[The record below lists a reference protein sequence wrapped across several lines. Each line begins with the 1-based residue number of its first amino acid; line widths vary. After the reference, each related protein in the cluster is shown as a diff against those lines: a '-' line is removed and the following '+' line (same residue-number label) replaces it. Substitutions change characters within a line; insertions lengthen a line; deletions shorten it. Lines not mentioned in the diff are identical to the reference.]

1 MASNICPVNS
11 DNQFRIRVD
20 TNCREFDFTLLFE
33 NSIFSILPS
42 IAFLLWLIP
51 RLAVLGRSPVK
62 SKSLTLA
69 IYKSIIFTVYQL
81 RTAHLQTKVS
91 TATASL
97 NVASTLAAIVLSFLE
112 DQRTIQP
119 SDTLIV
125 YFSALSIL
133 NIPHL
138 RTLWLVPSIP
148 IPRGLFTAIYIIIL
162 LITILESARKINIV
176 QPQYQSLPVEIF
188 HGFWG
193 RNLFV
198 WVLPLFRDGYTSII
212 SLHDLPD
219 VDSTLLGDRA
229 EARLSQAW
237 LKSHGKYRLIKAT
250 FRAYYRPL
258 LSAIIPRI
266 LLAGFTFCQP
276 FLLSATINWMST
288 PTTAENQ
295 RYGRALV
302 GGYALVYTGLAVT
315 TAIYY
320 REASRLATTVRS
332 GLIAMI
338 HEQTLTL
345 RVTNSSKAGDA
356 VVLMATDT
364 ARIVSSMRS
373 LHEIWAS
380 LFSVVIAIWLL
391 EMQVYVACVLPAV
404 IAVGCIFATTPVSAK
419 CGVAQKK
426 WVGHIQERLAV
437 TTSILG
443 DIKAVKMLG
452 LEAIL
457 FDIITRYRKTELD
470 ASKRFRRLI
479 VGIVMLSSVPVDFA
493 PYAVFLV
500 YSIIAIA
507 KHDTQVLTT
516 QAFTTL
522 SLISILTT
530 PLMGF
535 IQSLPSITQ
544 SIGCFDRIQNYCM
557 RERLSGSHL
566 VESACNLQGGNDM
579 ELSKV
584 SVAVMTSE
592 IPISENKFLSFQ
604 NASISW
610 TAESTPVLQDLSL
623 SIPNGKIV
631 MVVGSVGCGKSALL
645 ETIMGQTQIGSGTM
659 HLTPAG
665 IAYCPQSP
673 WIMNGSVQENIT
685 GWTAMD
691 QKWYDVTISACGLAD
706 DISNFP
712 QGSSYI
718 AGSGGISL
726 SGGQKQ
732 RVALARAVYSR
743 LPNIVLDDTFSG
755 LDSQTTHLVG
765 DRLFGRNGILRR
777 SRTTVVLATHTR
789 SLLQYAD
796 EIILLDNG
804 RKVLQCTYDELIHQ
818 LPDYKVSQLDK
829 KLDQVRASDDDQGFN
844 TTTEF
849 PPMFRQPSS
858 GDIDSESTVTS
869 KDNLGRR
876 DGSWSI
882 YSYYARKA
890 GLLRVSLFVAFLVA
904 YGFTTQ
910 FSSIWLEW
918 WSDANET
925 DPNSDLGKYL
935 GVYTVITLLAIASL
949 GAGCWTLIMEIVGN
963 TSLAL
968 HTDLLQ
974 SVLRAPFSFFQRTD
988 TGSIMNRFSEDMQ
1001 LIDFALPTTALNFV
1015 EGKSP
1020 QNTQAQDPCSNFNY
1034 LALAQCVVSLI
1045 IICVVGKYITIALP
1059 FMLLVIWFLQ
1069 HGYLRTSRQ
1078 VRLLDIEAKA
1088 LLFSQFQETVS
1099 GLLVIQSMQWQPQ
1112 FHKQC
1117 LAKLDVTQKPFYMMF
1132 CIRQGLKLAL
1142 DLLVML
1148 FAVVL
1153 VAIITALKH
1162 HFSAGGIGVALT
1174 LVISISQNL
1183 NQAIESWTQ
1192 MEISLGAVARVQE
1205 FSTHT
1210 PTEASGSLEA
1220 GWLTRAEIRFEN
1232 IGARYGPHDSTI
1244 LSGLSLHI
1252 PAGHK
1257 IAVCVTEGRITI
1269 DGVDISTIHP
1279 NALRTQITVI
1289 PQDPFFLPGT
1299 LRDSFDHTGTLSEER
1314 IIAAI
1319 QKVGLWEPIREK
1331 GGLDAS
1337 FDALDWSYGEKQL
1350 LALARALTSP
1360 SPLLILDEATSNVDW
1375 ETEARMLGI
1384 IEQECAEQTVIAV
1397 VHRLRH
1403 IERFDSVALLR
1414 QGAVVEFDAPKVLL
1428 GRDSEFRKL
1437 FTASQK

>member
-1 MASNICPVNS
+1 MI
-11 DNQFRIRVD
+11 
-20 TNCREFDFTLLFE
+20 
-33 NSIFSILPS
+33 
-42 IAFLLWLIP
+42 
-51 RLAVLGRSPVK
+51 
-62 SKSLTLA
+62 
-69 IYKSIIFTVYQL
+69 
-81 RTAHLQTKVS
+81 
-91 TATASL
+91 
-97 NVASTLAAIVLSFLE
+97 IVL
-112 DQRTIQP
+112 
-119 SDTLIV
+119 
-125 YFSALSIL
+125 
-133 NIPHL
+133 
-138 RTLWLVPSIP
+138 
-148 IPRGLFTAIYIIIL
+148 
-162 LITILESARKINIV
+162 ITVLESARKINIV

-212 SLHDLPD
+212 SLNDLPD

-229 EARLSQAW
+229 EERLSQAW

-288 PTTAENQ
+288 PTTAETQ

-320 REASRLATTVRS
+320 REASRFATTVRS

-338 HEQTLTL
+338 HEQTLAL
-345 RVTNSSKAGDA
+345 RITNSSSAGDA
-356 VVLMATDT
+356 VTLMGTDT
-364 ARIVSSMRS
+364 TRIVSSMRS
-373 LHEIWAS
+373 LHELWAS

-404 IAVGCIFATTPVSAK
+404 IAVGCIFATTPLSAK

-437 TTSILG
+437 TTSMLG

-452 LEAIL
+452 LEGIL

-470 ASKRFRRLI
+470 ASKRMRRLI

-493 PYAVFLV
+493 PYTVFLV
-500 YSIIAIA
+500 YSIIAAA
-507 KHDTQVLTT
+507 KHDTQILTT

-535 IQSLPSITQ
+535 IQSLPTITQ

-557 RERLSGSHL
+557 RERLSGGSLL
-566 VESACNLQGGNDM
+566 VEKGSCNLQSGNDM

-584 SVAVMTSE
+584 SVAVKTSE

-610 TAESTPVLQDLSL
+610 TAESPPVLQDLSL
-623 SIPNGKIV
+623 SIPTGKIV
-631 MVVGSVGCGKSALL
+631 MIVGSVGCGKSAFL

-659 HLTPAG
+659 RLTPAG
-665 IAYCPQSP
+665 ISYCPQSP
-673 WIMNGSVQENIT
+673 WIMNGSIQNNIT
-685 GWTAMD
+685 GWTALD

-712 QGSSYI
+712 QGSNYM

-743 LPNIVLDDTFSG
+743 LPNMVLDDTFSG
-755 LDSQTTHLVG
+755 LDSQNTHLVG
-765 DRLFGRNGILRR
+765 ERLFGRDGILRR
-777 SRTTVVLATHTR
+777 SSTTVVLATHTR
-789 SLLQYAD
+789 SLLPYAD
-796 EIILLDNG
+796 EVILLENG
-804 RKVLQCTYDELIHQ
+804 RKALQCTYDELIHQ
-818 LPDYKVSQLDK
+818 FPEYKVSQLDK
-829 KLDQVRASDDDQGFN
+829 KLDQVRAPDDDQGLNN
-844 TTTEF
+844 TTEAS
-849 PPMFRQPSS
+849 PLSRQPSS
-858 GDIDSESTVTS
+858 GDIDSESTVI

-890 GLLRVSLFVAFLVA
+890 GLLQVSLFVAFLVV

-935 GVYTVITLLAIASL
+935 GVYSVITLLAIASL
-949 GAGCWTLIMEIVGN
+949 GAGCWMLIIEIVGN

-974 SVLRAPFSFFQRTD
+974 SVLRAPFGFFQKTD

-1001 LIDFALPTTALNFV
+1001 LIDFAFPTTALNFV

-1020 QNTQAQDPCSNFNY
+1020 QNTQAQDPFPNTIY

-1059 FMLLVIWFLQ
+1059 FMLLVIWVLQ

-1117 LAKLDVTQKPFYMMF
+1117 LAKLDVTQKPFYMMI

-1183 NQAIESWTQ
+1183 NLTIESWTQ
-1192 MEISLGAVARVQE
+1192 MEISLGAVARLQE
-1205 FSTHT
+1205 FSTDT
-1210 PTEASGSLEA
+1210 PTEASEGVEA
-1220 GWLTRAEIRFEN
+1220 GWLARAEIRFEN
-1232 IGARYGPHDSTI
+1232 VDARYGPHDSTI

-1252 PAGHK
+1252 PAGQK
-1257 IAVCVTEGRITI
+1257 IAVCGPSGSGKTSLIMSLLRMLEVTEGRITI

-1279 NALRTQITVI
+1279 AALRTQITVI

-1299 LRDSFDHTGTLSEER
+1299 LRDSFDHTGILSEEQ

-1331 GGLDAS
+1331 GGLDANL
-1337 FDALDWSYGEKQL
+1337 DALDWSYGEKQL

-1375 ETEARMLGI
+1375 ETEVRMLEI
-1384 IEQECAEQTVIAV
+1384 IEQECAGQTVIAV

-1403 IERFDSVALLR
+1403 IERFDGVALLR
-1414 QGAVVEFDAPKVLL
+1414 QGAVVEFDAPNVLL